1 MPAFVEQILNWIMVY
16 DEAGNPK
23 MFESFFAFFAI
34 IFMLYFLLEAFAI
47 VKSATKS
54 VM

>member
-1 MPAFVEQILNWIMVY
+1 MPAFVENILSWIMVY

-23 MFESFFAFFAI
+23 MLESCFAFFAI

-47 VKSATKS
+47 IKSASKS